1 MINITYPDG
10 AVKVFEKAPS
20 GFDVALGVSNG
31 LLAKSLAIV
40 VNDRLQDL
48 SKIIKIDSKVKI
60 ITIDDTEGLEI
71 IRHSCAHLLAQA
83 VKRLYPSAQVTI
95 GPVIEDGFYYD
106 FYYPQGFNLDDLAA
120 IEAKMIEIAQEN
132 IVVQHKVVTKKEAVD
147 YFLSINENYKA
158 EIIQGLSDDEEIKIY
173 QQDDFKDLCRGPHVP
188 STSFLK
194 AFKLTKVSGA
204 YWRGDQKNEML
215 QRIYGTAWADKK
227 QLRKYLLLQEEAK
240 KRDHRLLAKKMDL
253 FHIQQES
260 PGMVFWHPNGWTIY
274 QLIQDYVRKKYREYG
289 YKQIS
294 TPQMV
299 DSSLWQKSGHLD
311 KFSDNMFV
319 VESENRT
326 YALKPMNCPCHVQVY
341 NYDLRSYKDLPLRL
355 AEMGSC
361 HRSEPSGTLHGL
373 MRVRN
378 FIQDDGHIF
387 CTEQQVASEV
397 KSFIEQITIVYK
409 DFGFENFNI
418 RFSTR
423 PDSRV
428 GADDVWDH
436 AERVLQEV
444 LEKSDHVWEVC
455 PGEGAFYGPKLE
467 FVLKDCLNRSWQC
480 GTIQLDFLMPERLGA
495 TYIDSTGGKKTPVM
509 IHRAMLG
516 SLERFIGILLEH
528 NAGCLPV
535 WLASTQLV
543 VASVTEDSVEYVNNL
558 VHKLNSLG
566 FRVFADIRQEKI
578 GLKIRE
584 HSIKRVPFIAICGK
598 NESENNTVALR
609 SQLGNNLGDLHFDAL
624 VQVLQDS

>member
-20 GFDVALGVSNG
+20 GFDVALGISKG

-60 ITIDDTEGLEI
+60 ITVDDAEGLEI

-120 IEAKMIEIAQEN
+120 IEAKMIEIAQQN
-132 IVVQHKVVTKKEAVD
+132 IVVQYKVVTKKEAID
-147 YFLSINENYKA
+147 YFLSINEKYKA
-158 EIIQGLSDDEEIKIY
+158 EIIEGLSDDEEIKIY
-173 QQDDFKDLCRGPHVP
+173 QQDDFQDLCRGPHVP

-227 QLRKYLLLQEEAK
+227 QLRKYLLLQAEAK

-260 PGMVFWHPNGWTIY
+260 PGMVFWHPNGWAIY

-311 KFSDNMFV
+311 KFSDNMFI

-387 CTEQQVASEV
+387 CTEQQVAIEV
-397 KSFIEQITIVYK
+397 KNFIEQITVVYK

-428 GADDVWDH
+428 GSDDVWDH
-436 AERVLQEV
+436 AEGVLQEV
-444 LEKSDHVWEVC
+444 LEKSEHIWEVC
-455 PGEGAFYGPKLE
+455 PKEGAFYGPKLE

-495 TYIDSTGGKKTPVM
+495 TYVDSTGGKKIPVM

-543 VASVTEDSVEYVNNL
+543 VASVTEDSIDYVNNL

-598 NESENNTVALR
+598 KELENNTVALR